1 MTYVDN
7 SSNRKLLA
15 STLHNL
21 YKKSV
26 FVPCMDVFLI
36 DNCDLENKTNKL
48 IFSDKLF
55 LYHGKL
61 FHLNIFN
68 RQVVALWREIGSLQY
83 FSQTRSVE
91 LLIQLLDLLR
101 QPVTSLGVLVPH
113 ERIPQ
118 TSGLKPLIKSIFR
131 NNRFSR
137 WRRMIES
144 SWGNSF

>member
-83 FSQTRSVE
+83 FSQTRCVE

-137 WRRMIES
+137 
-144 SWGNSF
+144 